1 MDALLWWSC
10 ARLIC
15 DSKIYT
21 FRDCFVAEIDEYF
34 SSVFKQMFDK
44 LLFQML
50 ISKIGISILFV
61 KLVPHNVP
69 ISIPHYLLY
78 NT

>member
-1 MDALLWWSC
+1 M
-10 ARLIC
+10 
-15 DSKIYT
+15 
-21 FRDCFVAEIDEYF
+21 AEIDEYF